1 MCLGNDIMEYP
12 YQFNLR
18 SLVGIE
24 RGLQAI
30 RHQGLQTAELAP
42 VLKLGG
48 VPKNVQEKGFVIAF
62 EEYRLALATSLNEKI
77 ERAAGVWSAVDVVAE
92 VDFNWALNRAVRQVN
107 VN

>member
-1 MCLGNDIMEYP
+1 MCLGNDILEHP

-24 RGLQAI
+24 RWLQAI

-48 VPKNVQEKGFVIAF
+48 VSKNVQEKGFMIAF
-62 EEYRLALATSLNEKI
+62 EEYCLAVATSFNEKV
-77 ERAAGVWSAVDVVAE
+77 ERAAGVWSAVDVIAEIDRDVARR
-92 VDFNWALNRAVRQVN
+92 ALA
-107 VN
+107 